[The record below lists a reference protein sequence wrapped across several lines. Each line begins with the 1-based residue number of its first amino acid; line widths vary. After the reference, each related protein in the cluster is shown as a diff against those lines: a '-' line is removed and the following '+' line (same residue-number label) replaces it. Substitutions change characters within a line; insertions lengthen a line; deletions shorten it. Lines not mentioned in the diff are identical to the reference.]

1 MNSNARVTTMRTQ
14 SNFRDVLSGLQ
25 IVSLDELL
33 KRAQL
38 LSRVDTKY
46 VASTKTLSK
55 ILSSVGCDY
64 EVLEIEG
71 KQSFQYRSCYYDDN
85 NACYFDHH
93 SGKRKRFK
101 VRIRH
106 YVDSDEKWFELKIK
120 GSKGETIKT
129 RLRCDSFLYEQIDGG
144 LMSHLHTQFSKC
156 YNKPFSYHLV
166 PSMIVS
172 YKRSTLLC
180 SSKQE
185 RVTIDT
191 DLEYYDPWNSSVEV
205 KMNSTMA
212 IVEIKSD
219 GKKGCLEKVLF
230 SAGCKQE
237 EKLSKYCMGLASL
250 KPSIRRNNFLPIL
263 KKLQK
268 QDFVTRSW

>member
-1 MNSNARVTTMRTQ
+1 MNNNSRVNTRHIH
-14 SNFRDVLSGLQ
+14 SDYRDVLSKLQ
-25 IVSLDELL
+25 SVSLDEILKKAELL
-33 KRAQL
+33 N
-38 LSRVDTKY
+38 RVDTKY
-46 VASTKTLSK
+46 VASTKTLSQ
-55 ILSSVGCDY
+55 ILDSVESDY
-64 EVLEIEG
+64 RVLQIEG
-71 KQSFQYRSCYYDDN
+71 RQSFRYRSCYYDDN
-85 NACYFDHH
+85 NVCYLEHH

-106 YVDSDEKWFELKIK
+106 YVDSDERWFELKLK

-129 RLRCDSFLYEQIDGG
+129 RLKCDRFLYEKIDGG
-144 LMSHLHTQFSKC
+144 LMDHLHSQFSKR
-156 YNKPFSYHLV
+156 YNKPFSYHLI

-172 YKRSTLLC
+172 YRRSTLLC

-191 DLEYYDPWNSSVEV
+191 DLEYYDPWNSNVAV

-230 SAGCKQE
+230 SAGHKQADN
-237 EKLSKYCMGLASL
+237 LSKYCIGLASL
-250 KPSIRRNNFLPIL
+250 NPSIRRNNFLPIL
-263 KKLQK
+263 KNLQK
-268 QDFVTRSW
+268 QGFVTGSW